1 MNDKTE
7 TLDAALE
14 LALKLSPV
22 DKVRLLERVASTLE
36 YEMTQT
42 KPETDVAADFRAAW
56 HEAMTD
62 QTHPVSALW
71 DDIDDK

>member
-1 MNDKTE
+1 MSDKTQS
-7 TLDAALE
+7 LDAALA

-36 YEMTQT
+36 HEMTQRKT
-42 KPETDVAADFRAAW
+42 ESEVAADLRAAW
-56 HEAMTD
+56 HEAMSD